1 MTVEATAW
9 WSTFLYAFTS
19 MCCCAASYSTTIH
32 RSGRKAR
39 EHLSCECGHKVDVE
53 GEGFTF
59 K

>member
-1 MTVEATAW
+1 MVVHLSLCIYINVLLCSQLLYYNTQKWKSGTV
-9 WSTFLYAFTS
+9 
-19 MCCCAASYSTTIH
+19 
-32 RSGRKAR
+32 GKAR